1 MITTV
6 CSCESTNQMELCEA
20 CNTEFEVLLEESPI
34 WKNKTAKQTAAT
46 SAVADQAQIDSFRAF
61 HEEFKRLAATPAE
74 LARGEKYN
82 PYHRYANS
90 ETTVVPTFVPQ
101 QKVKVIEGPP
111 LGTPPAATPWL
122 LKIIGVL
129 IVLNMVF
136 AGLVVSGVRINE
148 WFKWIQM

>member
-6 CSCESTNQMELCEA
+6 CTCESTNQKELCEA

-34 WKNKTAKQTAAT
+34 WKNKADQQAG
-46 SAVADQAQIDSFRAF
+46 SMSSISDQAQIDSFRAF

-74 LARGEKYN
+74 LARGEKHN
-82 PYHRYANS
+82 PYYRYAGN
-90 ETTVVPTFVPQ
+90 EPALMPNFVPQ
-101 QKVKVIEGPP
+101 QKVKVMEGPP

-129 IVLNMVF
+129 IVLNIVF
-136 AGLVVSGVRINE
+136 AGLVVSGVRVNE
-148 WFKWIQM
+148 WFKWMQM